1 MGENSGKFFYDDA
14 APAGNRRRD
23 ARGSAPEDGERAT
36 AAADGVRLSA
46 GADGEDAITME
57 DVAAIQSIGRKS
69 VNDFSGDEIRTAEP
83 FARRYWRELGVKSPF
98 FRAWFGDWRANDRT
112 PVRPVRVAGADAP
125 KSGRAINADTG
136 RPISWGHTLRGETY
150 AHGTK
155 SALESIK
162 GIDRIIE
169 TAVLLDTVAVKS
181 ISKSKLPG
189 TAFMHSLYSLVD
201 NGGGL
206 TLYRLFAEESIPTKG
221 GEPFTRAYELKE
233 IKEVATTPDS
243 VLSVSEGLTDG
254 APATTYTVADLFA
267 FVKENVPDFQP
278 KPVHPAMLN
287 ADGTPRAVRQGV
299 DAALLWRCRRKRQA
313 WMCCMR

>member
-23 ARGSAPEDGERAT
+23 ARGSAAEAGERAT

-69 VNDFSGDEIRTAEP
+69 VNDFTSDEIRTAEP

-136 RPISWGHTLRGETY
+136 RPISWGDRLRSETW

-155 SALESIK
+155 
-162 GIDRIIE
+162 
-169 TAVLLDTVAVKS
+169 
-181 ISKSKLPG
+181 
-189 TAFMHSLYSLVD
+189 
-201 NGGGL
+201 
-206 TLYRLFAEESIPTKG
+206 
-221 GEPFTRAYELKE
+221 
-233 IKEVATTPDS
+233 
-243 VLSVSEGLTDG
+243 
-254 APATTYTVADLFA
+254 
-267 FVKENVPDFQP
+267 
-278 KPVHPAMLN
+278 N
-287 ADGTPRAVRQGV
+287 AQRD
-299 DAALLWRCRRKRQA
+299 
-313 WMCCMR
+313 

>member
-1 MGENSGKFFYDDA
+1 MQKTNRQKAHGVRIMAPNGTVFEMDYEYGKKKQTVTSAQLLGSSGKHETIK
-14 APAGNRRRD
+14 
-23 ARGSAPEDGERAT
+23 SA
-36 AAADGVRLSA
+36 SA
-46 GADGEDAITME
+46 GSIRDLLK
-57 DVAAIQSIGRKS
+57 DVNSERLEE
-69 VNDFSGDEIRTAEP
+69 N
-83 FARRYWRELGVKSPF
+83 
-98 FRAWFGDWRANDRT
+98 
-112 PVRPVRVAGADAP
+112 
-125 KSGRAINADTG
+125 GRAINADTG
-136 RPISWGHTLRGETY
+136 RPISWGDRLRSETW

-155 SALESIK
+155 NALESIK

-189 TAFMHSLYSLVD
+189 TAFMHSLYSLAD
-201 NGGGL
+201 DGSGL
-206 TLYRLFAEESIPTKG
+206 TLYRLFAEEPIPTKG

-299 DAALLWRCRRKRQA
+299 DAALLWRRRRKRQA